1 VVSYSWLRPLATRHA
16 SREASGVPRRIKV
29 ERRRQIRKIARR
41 FGGFRTWDLE
51 AVGCLLPWEEGEEV
65 RIFLRV

>member
-1 VVSYSWLRPLATRHA
+1 
-16 SREASGVPRRIKV
+16 V